1 MYIPY
6 EKIGALFKKVTNDE
20 SVSNF
25 FYNRKILQNVSYIEK
40 NKPKVLKRL
49 NKKLL
54 KGEKLNVVFY
64 VYDETKWKCQ
74 SLYDLLLE
82 DERFTV
88 KVLVTKTA
96 CLNKDNPSYITN
108 DSLKKTYDFF
118 KQIGVK
124 VELAY
129 DVNKLKFM
137 PFKKFKPDII
147 FYQHPWYV
155 KTEQGPVVCSKFALT
170 AYVPYY
176 FPIETAGIDC
186 NLRFHQYIENYYVFD
201 EYTKNKYLRENPK
214 LGKTLKVAGYPYLDY
229 FVNRERSE
237 GDCIIYA
244 PHWTVGG
251 EGLAYSTFEWSG
263 QFMLEYAKSHP
274 EIKWV
279 FKPHPLLKKAL
290 VDTNTMT
297 VEEVESY
304 YAEWN
309 NLGVNYEGGNYLEF
323 FAKSKMMITDCSS
336 FLGEYFITEKP
347 LIHLMS
353 KGSQFRT
360 SDNPILKTYYRADNL
375 D

>member
-124 VELAY
+124 VE
-129 DVNKLKFM
+129 
-137 PFKKFKPDII
+137 
-147 FYQHPWYV
+147 
-155 KTEQGPVVCSKFALT
+155 
-170 AYVPYY
+170 
-176 FPIETAGIDC
+176 
-186 NLRFHQYIENYYVFD
+186 
-201 EYTKNKYLRENPK
+201 
-214 LGKTLKVAGYPYLDY
+214 
-229 FVNRERSE
+229 
-237 GDCIIYA
+237 
-244 PHWTVGG
+244 
-251 EGLAYSTFEWSG
+251 
-263 QFMLEYAKSHP
+263 
-274 EIKWV
+274 
-279 FKPHPLLKKAL
+279 
-290 VDTNTMT
+290 
-297 VEEVESY
+297 
-304 YAEWN
+304 
-309 NLGVNYEGGNYLEF
+309 
-323 FAKSKMMITDCSS
+323 
-336 FLGEYFITEKP
+336 
-347 LIHLMS
+347 
-353 KGSQFRT
+353 
-360 SDNPILKTYYRADNL
+360 
-375 D
+375 